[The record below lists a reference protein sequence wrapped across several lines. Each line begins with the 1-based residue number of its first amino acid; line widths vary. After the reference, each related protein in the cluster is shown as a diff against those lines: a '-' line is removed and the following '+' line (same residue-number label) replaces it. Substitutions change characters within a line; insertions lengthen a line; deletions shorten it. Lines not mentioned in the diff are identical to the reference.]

1 VIGSKQLN
9 RHAGDLRVA
18 HYAGSGS
25 GSISCAM
32 PIFRQGPS
40 AHQTS
45 LAMIGAKAGDEVLVI
60 GAGDAAL
67 AAEIARVTGLNGRL
81 VVVDRAEG
89 ARARVEAA
97 AGRAGALVEFEDA
110 PPTMLPIDP
119 DSYRIVVIANRLSS
133 LAGSDRAGCCA
144 EACRVLKPGGRLV
157 VIDGARRPGIFG
169 LFSQQ
174 SATIA
179 EEEVLTLLARSG
191 ARAGRRLAAV
201 DAVAYYEALKPRA

>member
-1 VIGSKQLN
+1 
-9 RHAGDLRVA
+9 
-18 HYAGSGS
+18 
-25 GSISCAM
+25 
-32 PIFRQGPS
+32 
-40 AHQTS
+40 
-45 LAMIGAKAGDEVLVI
+45 MIGAKAGDEVLVI